1 MLLTQFI
8 AFLCLLQNC
17 EVLFV
22 DFYERLKQECKKN
35 NTTVTALLKEFNIT
49 TGRMSSWSKGGKPNP
64 KEVKLFA
71 DKLNVSTDFLIT
83 GEEYTFDNKIVLSAD
98 ENKIIKEYRYLS
110 DKSKTEIRSTL
121 NHLYDMEMQMEISSE
136 LAVPTISIPHSLFK
150 VSAGVGEWLPEESW
164 NTILILDTP
173 QARKA
178 DFALTIEGDSM
189 MPDFES
195 GDIVLVKKQDAVD
208 SGQICIYIIE
218 GNGYIKKFGGDRL
231 ISLNK
236 KYDDILFSDYDIQDI
251 HCKGLVIGKV

>member
-1 MLLTQFI
+1 MDICQRLNNIIKERKITQKELCHNINVIESKLSYWLNKSKSIPAEYIVPISNYLNISPYFLLT
-8 AFLCLLQNC
+8 
-17 EVLFV
+17 
-22 DFYERLKQECKKN
+22 
-35 NTTVTALLKEFNIT
+35 
-49 TGRMSSWSKGGKPNP
+49 GKDYDP
-64 KEVKLFA
+64 
-71 DKLNVSTDFLIT
+71 
-83 GEEYTFDNKIVLSAD
+83 DNKIVLSAD

-195 GDIVLVKKQDAVD
+195 EDIVLVKKQDAVD
-208 SGQICIYIIE
+208 IGQICIYIIE

>member
-1 MLLTQFI
+1 MILTQFI

-83 GEEYTFDNKIVLSAD
+83 GKEYNPN
-98 ENKIIKEYRYLS
+98 NKIILSEEEKQIITKYRYLS
-110 DKSKTEIRSTL
+110 NKSKLDIRNRLS
-121 NHLYDMEMQMEISSE
+121 HLYDMEASTE
-136 LAVPTISIPHSLFK
+136 LSLPTRLIKHSTFK
-150 VSAGVGEWLPEESW
+150 VSAGVGEWMEDKPDIDQWDSI
-164 NTILILDTP
+164 TILDTP
-173 QARKA
+173 QSRKA

-189 MPDFES
+189 MPDFED
-195 GDIVLVKKQDAVD
+195 GDIILVKRQDAVNI
-208 SGQICIYIIE
+208 GQICIYTIE
-218 GNGYIKKFGGDRL
+218 GDGYIKKFGGDRL
-231 ISLNK
+231 ISLND
-236 KYDDILFSDYDIQDI
+236 KYDDIIFKDYQDI